1 MSERDRLIVLLNA
14 CFILL
19 FSFLL
24 LGQCRNERQIKNL
37 DDRQSEINRATY
49 EKSERMAKEIRLLS
63 QDVRIHNNILL
74 TQEYITED
82 END

>member
-1 MSERDRLIVLLNA
+1 MSDKDKILILFNF

-24 LGQCRNERQIKNL
+24 LAQCHNERQLRTLEEKQNEINQTNYERNERM
-37 DDRQSEINRATY
+37 D
-49 EKSERMAKEIRLLS
+49 KELRLLT

-74 TQEYITED
+74 FDDYKEEQE
-82 END
+82 